1 MVHKCRDIQ
10 NKKEDVLVWIEL
22 FEEEGVSEENFK
34 EIEEQLNSLK
44 AELDL
49 LEMELLL
56 AEEEDKSSAILEIHP
71 DRKSVV

>member
-34 EIEEQLNSLK
+34 EIEETVK
-44 AELDL
+44 FA
-49 LEMELLL
+49 
-56 AEEEDKSSAILEIHP
+56 KSRIRPIRNGIALG
-71 DRKSVV
+71 RRGR